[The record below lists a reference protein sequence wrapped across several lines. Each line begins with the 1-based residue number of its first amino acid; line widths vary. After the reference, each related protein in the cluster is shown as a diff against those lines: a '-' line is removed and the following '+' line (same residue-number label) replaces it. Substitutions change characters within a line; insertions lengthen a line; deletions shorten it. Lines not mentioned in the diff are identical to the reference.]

1 MQGGSTDRPRLTAFQ
16 LYQQQSQRLDDRKV
30 LLDRRT
36 QFTDETRGGAP
47 VISDALAQAAARA
60 QPIYE
65 EFGSSAPSPLA
76 GEDARSYRLRVC
88 DELKKHSSKHSE
100 TALRALANMQ
110 EAAFEAVESQI
121 LADAYEVAK
130 AYAPPGR
137 LRQRVEVRQDG
148 STHITWAGD
157 MRIWLNRFMAPA
169 RAVTRLRI
177 RGVDVVPNRS
187 FIKIE

>member
-1 MQGGSTDRPRLTAFQ
+1 MQGSSTDRPRLTAWE
-16 LYQQQSQRLDDRKV
+16 LYKQQAQRVDDRQV
-30 LLDRRT
+30 LLDRRE
-36 QFTDETRGGAP
+36 QFSDETRGGAMAL
-47 VISDALAQAAARA
+47 SDELAAAAARA

-65 EFGSSAPSPLA
+65 EFGSSAPSTMQ
-76 GEDARSYRLRVC
+76 GEDARSYKIHVC
-88 DELKKHSSKHSE
+88 SELKKHSAKHSE
-100 TALRALANMQ
+100 LPLRALENMQ
-110 EAAFEAVESQI
+110 EAAFENVVSEI

-130 AYAPPGR
+130 AYAPPGQ
-137 LRQRVEVRQDG
+137 LRQRTEVRQDG